1 MGIKTEGY
9 GSSRLQSTS
18 FLKIVSET
26 YLVFIKLSLNF
37 SVALKLLKIT
47 ILKKK
52 KKKKNQVIIKG
63 ENQIVA

>member
-1 MGIKTEGY
+1 MGIKIEGY
-9 GSSRLQSTS
+9 GLSRLKNTS

-26 YLVFIKLSLNF
+26 YLVYITLSLNF
-37 SVALKLLKIT
+37 SVALKLLKVT